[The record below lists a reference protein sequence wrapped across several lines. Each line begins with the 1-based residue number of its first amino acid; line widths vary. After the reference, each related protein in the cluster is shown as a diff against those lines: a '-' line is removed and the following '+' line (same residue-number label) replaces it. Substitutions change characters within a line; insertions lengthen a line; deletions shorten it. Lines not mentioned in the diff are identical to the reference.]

1 MAPSV
6 ELSPNTFTRLQT
18 HAVPL
23 VDTIETVINRMI
35 DFYEKKGDASSASPD
50 GGGGDGQ
57 HVRVFNPHTPP
68 DLTHAKILGVSFC
81 GKQLGRSQDNWNGL
95 LNVAVREAK
104 TKAPSMP
111 EFKKLMVVNYM
122 EGIKQDEGYRPL
134 SDLGISVQGQD
145 ANGAWRAAS
154 HIAQQLGCAL
164 SVKFAWREKEGA
176 AFPGV
181 TGQMTIGGSA
191 A

>member
-1 MAPSV
+1 VAPSV

-122 EGIKQDEGYRPL
+122 EGIKHDEGYRPL
-134 SDLGISVQGQD
+134 SDLGISV
-145 ANGAWRAAS
+145 RS
-154 HIAQQLGCAL
+154 
-164 SVKFAWREKEGA
+164 R
-176 AFPGV
+176 
-181 TGQMTIGGSA
+181 
-191 A
+191 